1 MATVR
6 FEMAPED
13 RANAMAEAKARGL
26 PSGWIVELDVSMN
39 FTNVSF
45 LDLLH
50 ALNHQLYISETQTS

>member
-1 MATVR
+1 
-6 FEMAPED
+6 MAPED

-26 PSGWIVELDVSMN
+26 PSGWIVELDVSMS